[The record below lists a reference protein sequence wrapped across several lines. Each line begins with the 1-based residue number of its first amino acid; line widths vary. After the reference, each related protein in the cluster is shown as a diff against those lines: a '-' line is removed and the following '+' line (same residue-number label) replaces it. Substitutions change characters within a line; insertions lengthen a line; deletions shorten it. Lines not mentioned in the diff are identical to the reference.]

1 MALPP
6 LLSRHPGPQA
16 AASIDLIGATALGVR
31 GMMGPGL
38 YTLLG
43 LAARSAGVLLPL
55 AFLLAGTAASF
66 SVYSYA
72 RLGTAFPSRGGGAHF
87 LLAALGDT
95 KPLRL
100 PERLPVRGVSD
111 RHLAEWRR
119 RWRCG

>member
-1 MALPP
+1 M
-6 LLSRHPGPQA
+6 
-16 AASIDLIGATALGVR
+16 GVG
-31 GMMGPGL
+31 GMMGAGL

-72 RLGTAFPSRGGGAHF
+72 RLGTAIPSRSGGAHF

-119 RWRCG
+119 RWPCG